1 MKTSSPPIDLAGSA
15 DDQAPASFGQ
25 AKCPV
30 RAPQFLQ
37 IVAKPK
43 RAAARVKP
51 EATLEPKLTR
61 VAFRVSRLMEFCSD
75 RELQNQTGHSVS
87 DWPLVVIK
95 ECIDN
100 SLDACEEAEVAPD
113 ITVVV
118 EPNTI
123 VVQDNANG
131 IAADT
136 IESVLDYTIRVS
148 SREAYVSPTRGAQ
161 GNALK
166 TILAMGYVLG
176 RKSGGDGD
184 AAGVTIIESRGVKHQ
199 IEFRVDHV
207 NNQPRIVHTTAA
219 SSIEVG
225 TKITIHWP
233 PSKLL
238 EWAAD
243 RFQQL
248 VQAYVWFNPHLSVR
262 GVWFGREFVD
272 SKATNPDWEKWR
284 PRNPTSAF
292 WYDEARLQRYLA
304 AHVARDRDL
313 ERRRTVREF
322 IAEFRGLSGTAL
334 QRKILNEVG
343 CSHQSLASFFGADR
357 VNWVGVAKLL
367 AAMRRYSKPVAPKHL
382 GVIGEEHLKQRFLAA
397 GGNIDTFKYQC
408 RQGYEGDIPY
418 VIEFCFGL
426 HQAGLARGG
435 APVSRV
441 FVTGANWSAAI
452 ANPFRSFGT
461 TGEGLEGTLA
471 KVRVTAGLPVI
482 CALHLASARVQ
493 FADRGKS
500 SIILTDDAEQPDD

>member
-1 MKTSSPPIDLAGSA
+1 MTTSSPPTDLTGSA
-15 DDQAPASFGQ
+15 HDRAPASFEQ
-25 AKCPV
+25 AKSHV
-30 RAPQFLQ
+30 REPQFLQ

-43 RAAARVKP
+43 RAAARVNP
-51 EATLEPKLTR
+51 EAKPEPKLTR
-61 VAFRVSRLMEFCSD
+61 VAFRVSRLMEFCSE

-118 EPNTI
+118 EPDAI
-123 VVQDNANG
+123 VIQDNANG

-176 RKSGGDGD
+176 RMSGGDGD
-184 AAGVTIIESRGVKHQ
+184 AAGVTVIESRGVAHR

-207 NNQPRIVHTTAA
+207 DNQPKIVHTTAA
-219 SSIEVG
+219 SPIEVG
-225 TKITIHWP
+225 TRLTIHWP
-233 PSKLL
+233 PSEVL
-238 EWAAD
+238 EDAAD
-243 RFQQL
+243 DLERL
-248 VQAYVWFNPHLSVR
+248 VEAYVWFNPHLSLR
-262 GVWFGREFVD
+262 GVWFGYEFINV
-272 SKATNPDWEKWR
+272 KATNPHWEKWR
-284 PRNPTSAF
+284 PRNPTSAH

-313 ERRRTVREF
+313 KRRRTVREF

-357 VNWVGVAKLL
+357 VNRAGVAKLL
-367 AAMRRYSKPVAPKHL
+367 AAMKRYSKPVAPRHL
-382 GVIGEEHLKQRFLAA
+382 GVIGAEHLKQRFLAA

-408 RQGYEGDIPY
+408 RPGYEGDIPY
-418 VIEFCFGL
+418 VVEFAFGL
-426 HQAGLARGG
+426 HQAGLAQGG
-435 APVSRV
+435 AGVSRV
-441 FVTGANWSAAI
+441 FAAGANWSAAI

-461 TGEGLEGTLA
+461 TGEGLESTLA
-471 KVRVTAGLPVI
+471 KVRANAGQPVI
-482 CALHLASARVQ
+482 CALHLASARIQ